1 MYNTALELHNDLLGT
16 YFDEYF
22 ALSDAKRS
30 KINPEYAPATLI
42 LVEKNYSDFSFIKK
56 NQVMKTN

>member
-22 ALSDAKRS
+22 ALSDAKKS

-42 LVEKNYSDFSFIKK
+42 LVENNYSDISFINK